1 MTDDIH
7 SCSPY
12 CNRPACVKEQRDKM
26 RDAMAG
32 DDVKMPEP
40 GIDTANHA
48 HIRVIGYTADQMREY
63 ADAKCAEL
71 RRRVAELEADARR
84 YRWLRDVHE
93 HNIFVTRHVGAPTI
107 SRCFGEYLDSL
118 IDKVFAIGA
127 EGGEQ

>member
-1 MTDDIH
+1 
-7 SCSPY
+7 
-12 CNRPACVKEQRDKM
+12 M
-26 RDAMAG
+26 RDAMAI

-40 GIDTANHA
+40 EEVYVGIYA
-48 HIRVIGYTADQMREY
+48 YTADQMREF
-63 ADAKCAEL
+63 ADAKCAVL
-71 RRRVAELEADARR
+71 RRRVAELEQSADLHYKSHAAAIAKLAESEKRVGELEADARR